1 MKNLALFIIFFSIG
15 GIYAQSSSE
24 IDKRY
29 QRYENGE
36 LVEDNHYLE
45 RDGRALQ
52 GSDFEM
58 PEMESRM
65 NEKQA
70 RMEKRMDEHMEEMNK
85 RMEEMK
91 QRSARMREDMHK
103 RMNRGNSRENI
114 EEERPQQARPPQP
127 SIPEESA
134 PKPPAGSMPDLKY
147 T

>member
-70 RMEKRMDEHMEEMNK
+70 RMEKRMDERMSDMNE

-114 EEERPQQARPPQP
+114 EEERPQQP

-134 PKPPAGSMPDLKY
+134 PKPPASSMPDLKY